1 MSAENAV
8 EYSSDVDAGDVI
20 ITPEA
25 NEQLAKLF
33 EDVDDNDIEAIRV
46 YVAGGGCGGMTYGMT
61 FTDRKSEYDKVLK
74 GDGYLFYVD
83 VVALNFLRGVEIDYA
98 TRDTGATFVFNNVFQ
113 TTGGS
118 GTCGA
123 CGGAVDAGGGCG

>member
-1 MSAENAV
+1 MSIENAV
-8 EYSSDVDAGDVI
+8 EYSHDVGADDLN
-20 ITPEA
+20 ITPA
-25 NEQLAKLF
+25 ASEQMAKLF
-33 EDVDDNDIEAIRV
+33 KDMDDDDIEAIRV

-61 FTDRKSEYDKVLK
+61 FADRKTEYDKVLQ

-98 TRDTGATFVFNNVFQ
+98 NRDTGATFVFNNVFQ
-113 TTGGS
+113 DTGGS

-123 CGGAVDAGGGCG
+123 CGAAVGAGEGCS

>member
-8 EYSSDVDAGDVI
+8 EYTHDVSTDDVN
-20 ITPEA
+20 ITPA
-25 NEQLAKLF
+25 ASEQMAKLF
-33 EDVDDNDIEAIRV
+33 KDIDDDDIEAIRV

-61 FTDRKSEYDKVLK
+61 FADRKTEYDKVLK

-98 TRDTGATFVFNNVFQ
+98 NRDTGATFVFNNVFQ
-113 TTGGS
+113 ETGGS

-123 CGGAVDAGGGCG
+123 CGAAVGAGEGCS